1 MEQLTDMTCR
11 VETFS
16 RQRFVELLNEF
27 CDLFNIAKGVTE
39 FYQNVRYESLGIGE
53 VLIDRDNGNGDVEII
68 NRRLIPESGV
78 VIIGKLYMS
87 SDDPPLSM
95 EELKKDHTVL
105 FITHDPTLM
114 RKADRILV
122 VDDGVIVAQG
132 THKALI
138 KRSKFYRDLQNR

>member
-1 MEQLTDMTCR
+1 MSEENKEEQKQEIKTIKCKNCLKEID
-11 VETFS
+11 ETKF
-16 RQRFVELLNEF
+16 FLHEGF
-27 CDLFNIAKGVTE
+27 CLRNNVLCTICKEPVTKDDLEAH
-39 FYQNVRYESLGIGE
+39 
-53 VLIDRDNGNGDVEII
+53 
-68 NRRLIPESGV
+68 
-78 VIIGKLYMS
+78 
-87 SDDPPLSM
+87 M
-95 EELKKDHTVL
+95 EEHKKDHTVL